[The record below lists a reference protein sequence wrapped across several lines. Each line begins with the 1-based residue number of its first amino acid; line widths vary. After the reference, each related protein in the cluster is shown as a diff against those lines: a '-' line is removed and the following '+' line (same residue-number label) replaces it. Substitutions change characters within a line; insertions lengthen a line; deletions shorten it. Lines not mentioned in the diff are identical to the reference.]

1 MRSLKV
7 VAAALGAL
15 VLSASWAQAADV
27 VRVGEG
33 PFVSAGAFFIARD
46 KGYFDKLGIT
56 IETKKFADGAL
67 AIPSMISGEL
77 EISNMPAS
85 AGLFNAVAKGAPL
98 VMFLDRGRNTTGYSY
113 TTESVKQEL
122 YDQGVHSLA
131 DFGKLKG
138 KRIGVTAVGSINHYN
153 MALALQ
159 KAGLDPARDVHW
171 ITGVEQPDLMKMLGQ
186 KQVDVADLAYQFA
199 FFASNNHWSRIVG
212 AGDQIEPDQQIATF
226 AVRKD
231 YLTQHRDVLVR
242 WAMAYLQGIKD
253 FNAAAADPSAH
264 PDVIDILAKNTAL
277 QKPELVKAIAP
288 HWAYIN
294 PEGTPNVASIMR
306 MQDFWNAP
314 AFGLVRKKVPESQLF
329 DLSIAKEAGE
339 RLKSDKPFG

>member
-1 MRSLKV
+1 MLRLLSATLLLLAALDASP
-7 VAAALGAL
+7 AAANETIH
-15 VLSASWAQAADV
+15 
-27 VRVGEG
+27 VGEG
-33 PFVSAGAFFIARD
+33 PFISGGPYFIARD
-46 KGYFDKLGIT
+46 KGYFEKLGIT

-98 VMFLDRGRNTTGYSY
+98 VMILDRGTNSPGYSY
-113 TTESVKQEL
+113 TTESVTQEL

-159 KAGLDPARDVHW
+159 KAGLDPVHDVQW
-171 ITGVEQPDLMKMLGQ
+171 VMGVEQPDLMKMLGQ

-199 FFASNNHWSRIVG
+199 FFAKNNKWSQIVG
-212 AGDQIEPDQQIATF
+212 DGDQIDSGQQIATF

-231 YLTQHRDVLVR
+231 YLAQHRDVLVR
-242 WAMAYLQGIKD
+242 WAMAYLQGVKD
-253 FNAAAADPSAH
+253 FNAAAADPAARA
-264 PDVIDILAKNTAL
+264 DVIDILAKNTAL

-288 HWAYIN
+288 HWAYIS
-294 PEGTPNVASIMR
+294 PDGLPNVASIMR
-306 MQDFWNAP
+306 MQDFWSAP
-314 AFGLVRKKVPESQLF
+314 AFGLVKKKVPENQLF
-329 DLSIAKEAGE
+329 DLSVVKDAAA
-339 RLKSDKPFG
+339 RLKKEKPFG